1 MPLETFRRLKYC
13 YAPEGSFSAHVLTL
27 MTGTTIAQAVPLAL
41 SPILSRIYAPS
52 EFGVFALFSSLV
64 SMAAIIATGRYEM
77 AIMLPE
83 NDEDAVNLLVL
94 SIFISSIIS
103 LICLA
108 IVWIL
113 NSQIT
118 ALLGNQSI
126 SKWLYWVPFSVLL
139 TGVYQSFN
147 YWSTRKKQYKR
158 LAISRISQ
166 SSSTSSTNLL
176 MGVGGFGVSGLIL
189 GNVFGQ
195 GVATGI
201 LAWQVWKEDKCKTI
215 HISKEVIS
223 ANAIK
228 YRDFPIINSIH
239 AFMDVM
245 QTSGVVFVISAFFG
259 SVALGFYSFT
269 LRVTKMPLNLIASS
283 VAQVFYQKASEV
295 YSNSGD
301 LHQLIKKTVIK
312 LGLIAVPMFLI
323 NICFAPIIFSFI
335 FGKNW
340 EVAGKYSQILS
351 PWLFI
356 NFIVSPISQIPI
368 IVNMQKTGFAIGIVY
383 SVSIFAPLFIASY
396 MKKDIIVGLYSSSIC
411 ASLVLIYYV
420 YWIYKISNK
429 RMSNSCHDA

>member
-1 MPLETFRRLKYC
+1 MPLETFRRLKSRH
-13 YAPEGSFSAHVLTL
+13 APKGSFSAHVLTL
-27 MTGTTIAQAVPLAL
+27 MTGTTVAQAVPLAL
-41 SPILSRIYAPS
+41 SPILTRIYNPS
-52 EFGVFALFSSLV
+52 EFGIFALFSSLV

-94 SIFISSIIS
+94 SIFISSIVS

-108 IVWIL
+108 IIWIL

-118 ALLGNQSI
+118 TLLGNQTI

-147 YWSTRKKQYKR
+147 YWSTRKKQFNR

-166 SSSTSSTNLL
+166 SSSTASTNLL
-176 MGVGGFGVSGLIL
+176 MGFGGFGVSGLIV

-201 LAWQVWKEDKCKTI
+201 LAWQVWNEDKCKTK
-215 HISKEVIS
+215 HISREVIT
-223 ANAIK
+223 ANAKK
-228 YRDFPIINSIH
+228 YSDFPIINSIH

-259 SVALGFYSFT
+259 SVVLGFYSFT
-269 LRVTKMPLNLIASS
+269 LRVTRMPLNLIASS

-301 LHQLIKKTVIK
+301 LHQLIRKTVLK
-312 LGLIAVPMFLI
+312 LSLIALPMLLI
-323 NICFAPIIFSFI
+323 NILFAPVIFSFI

-368 IVNMQKTGFAIGIVY
+368 IVNLQKTGFAIGIVY
-383 SVSIFAPLFIASY
+383 SVSIFAPLLLASY
-396 MKKDIIVGLYSSSIC
+396 MKKGIIIGLYSSSIC
-411 ASLVLIYYV
+411 ASLVLIYYAC
-420 YWIYKISNK
+420 WIYKITKTRLGNIC
-429 RMSNSCHDA
+429 NDA